1 MAETKFSKEQFT
13 EFKSLYE
20 QMKHYEAKMVDQ
32 DGSIHE
38 ERLSEEQKE
47 ELQQVRERIYPF
59 LEKLGLDVRKP
70 GE

>member
-1 MAETKFSKEQFT
+1 
-13 EFKSLYE
+13 
-20 QMKHYEAKMVDQ
+20 MKQYEAIVMDQ

-38 ERLSEEQKE
+38 ERLSAEQKE
-47 ELQQVRERIYPF
+47 ELQQVREQIYPF